1 CVLYNIFIEIANN
14 SKFLSDFRIR
24 HGSRLQ
30 VDDFLQDY
38 TLLVNVIH
46 CEDLEKDV
54 EFEVVGDAPDKAPT
68 PPEPSTSSKAPA
80 EQDDVLIVD
89 SDEEEPS
96 SSTMDVRM
104 ESGGHKRKLHDAET
118 GETSSKRQ
126 RLDQPLA
133 ADAEDDDIIA
143 LD

>member
-1 CVLYNIFIEIANN
+1 MQICFP
-14 SKFLSDFRIR
+14 
-24 HGSRLQ
+24 
-30 VDDFLQDY
+30 
-38 TLLVNVIH
+38 NVK
-46 CEDLEKDV
+46 DLEKDV
-54 EFEVVGDAPDKAPT
+54 GFEVVGDAPDKAPT
-68 PPEPSTSSKAPA
+68 PPSAQEDKNVANGNKDSAEPSTSSKAPA

-118 GETSSKRQ
+118 GEASAKRQ
-126 RLDQPLA
+126 RLDQPSA
-133 ADAEDDDIIA
+133 ADEDDDDIIA

>member
-1 CVLYNIFIEIANN
+1 MVHVDRL
-14 SKFLSDFRIR
+14 SSDFLLI
-24 HGSRLQ
+24 S
-30 VDDFLQDY
+30 FL
-38 TLLVNVIH
+38 LL
-46 CEDLEKDV
+46 
-54 EFEVVGDAPDKAPT
+54 
-68 PPEPSTSSKAPA
+68 APA

-118 GETSSKRQ
+118 GEASAKRQ

-133 ADAEDDDIIA
+133 ADEEDDDIIA